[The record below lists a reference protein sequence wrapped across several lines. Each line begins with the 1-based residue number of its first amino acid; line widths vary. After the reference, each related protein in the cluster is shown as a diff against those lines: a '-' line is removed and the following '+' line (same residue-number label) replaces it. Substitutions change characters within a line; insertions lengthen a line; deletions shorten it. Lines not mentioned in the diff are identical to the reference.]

1 MADNM
6 KWAPADD
13 ARLSKLYRDEGHR
26 ISDVADAMGLH
37 RQQVMR
43 RARRLGLV
51 RQSGRVWT
59 DEEISYLK
67 ARLQDLGY
75 EGVGEALGKSAEAVR
90 LISRRMDLP
99 SPRPR
104 DDYWTDELTETV
116 IKRLYEGFSY
126 TEISLEVGRTAEACR
141 YRVKVCG
148 GVDRKKVKQA
158 QVQRR
163 KELSATIPKPKRW
176 TGKEFDQLNAH
187 VDAGDSWEK
196 IGKAIGR
203 TPEACRYQW
212 KRLQKQI
219 AALPF

>member
-6 KWAPADD
+6 NWTPAAD

-43 RARRLGLV
+43 RARKLGLV
-51 RQSGRVWT
+51 RKSGRVWT
-59 DEEISYLK
+59 DEEISFVK
-67 ARLQDLGY
+67 ARLQDLDY
-75 EGVGEALGKSAEAVR
+75 DGVAKALGKSPEAVR
-90 LISRRMDLP
+90 LLSRRMKLS

-104 DDYWTDELTETV
+104 DDYWTDELTERV

-126 TEISLEVGRTAEACR
+126 AEISLEVGRTAEACR
-141 YRVKVCG
+141 YRVKICG
-148 GVDRKKVKQA
+148 GLDRKKVEQA
-158 QVQRR
+158 KAQRR
-163 KELSATIPKPKRW
+163 KEFSSTKPKPKRW
-176 TGKEFDQLNAH
+176 TGKEFDQLNACM
-187 VDAGDSWEK
+187 DAGYSWEK
-196 IGKAIGR
+196 IGKAMGR

-212 KRLQKQI
+212 KRLQKEI